1 MACCLSVAFVKMAGE
16 FREPLAGTSAL
27 HVAKLMGS
35 MHQITVSRR
44 KREPSDTTRKRQ
56 LPWDRRAACK

>member
-1 MACCLSVAFVKMAGE
+1 MACCLSVAIVKMAGE

-27 HVAKLMGS
+27 HVAELLDS

-44 KREPSDTTRKRQ
+44 KTEPSDTTRKRQ
-56 LPWDRRAACK
+56 LPWDRCATYK